1 MASAPAVKSELSVV
15 KPRFP
20 QLPPV
25 PNPRQEP
32 TEATES
38 YHPSAESAATA
49 AVPVPGA
56 RVIRVHPC
64 ASVVKKRG
72 AIQGFIMTQPVF
84 EQKTGKAGKGIGPTS
99 FVALRVHSWFNL
111 RGAIARRFMAS
122 NPSV

>member
-64 ASVVKKRG
+64 ASVVKKTRSDSG
-72 AIQGFIMTQPVF
+72 LHHDLADF
-84 EQKTGKAGKGIGPTS
+84 EQKTGKTGKGT
-99 FVALRVHSWFNL
+99 
-111 RGAIARRFMAS
+111 
-122 NPSV
+122 